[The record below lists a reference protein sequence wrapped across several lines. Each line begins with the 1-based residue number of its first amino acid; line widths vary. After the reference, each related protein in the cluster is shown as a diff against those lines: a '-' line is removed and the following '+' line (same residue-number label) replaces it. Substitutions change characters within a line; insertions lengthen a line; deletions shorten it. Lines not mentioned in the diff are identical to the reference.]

1 MKRSFLAAV
10 LIAMSCVC
18 VAAADTADAAETE
31 LLILIRPTLT
41 VPDQNAE
48 APQGFGTFVV
58 KRRHRNGQF
67 NRRLAPRRS
76 ATRVRRPSSRR

>member
-1 MKRSFLAAV
+1 MKRRLLTAV
-10 LIAMSCVC
+10 LIAMSCIC

-41 VPDQNAE
+41 VPDRNAD
-48 APQGFGTFVV
+48 APRGFGTFVI
-58 KRRHRNGQF
+58 KRRHRNRQV

-76 ATRVRRPSSRR
+76 AARLRRPSSRR